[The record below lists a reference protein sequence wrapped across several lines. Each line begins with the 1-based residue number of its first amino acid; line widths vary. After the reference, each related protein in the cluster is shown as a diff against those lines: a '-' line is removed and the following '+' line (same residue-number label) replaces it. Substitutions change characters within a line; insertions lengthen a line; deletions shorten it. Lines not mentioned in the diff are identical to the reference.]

1 MRPPLLVP
9 ETKLVPEL
17 LADFRA
23 QRQKMA
29 IVVDEYGGTAGLV
42 TLADVM
48 AEVLGDVDDEFAEE
62 DRGFVTTESGAVDTD
77 ASLHVSEVNEELGLE
92 IPEEADYETL
102 AGFVLSELGRF
113 PASGEQLEAAGAVF
127 VVTESS
133 DRRVLRVT
141 VDRGPKWRLERL
153 ASEKRRLEE
162 RGTSPRVD
170 QARALRHSQAG

>member
-1 MRPPLLVP
+1 M
-9 ETKLVPEL
+9 
-17 LADFRA
+17 
-23 QRQKMA
+23 
-29 IVVDEYGGTAGLV
+29 

-113 PASGEQLEAAGAVF
+113 PASGERFEAAGAVL

-153 ASEKRRLEE
+153 ASEKRRP
-162 RGTSPRVD
+162 RGARSPSPRVD
-170 QARALRHSQAG
+170 PARAPRHSQAGDESRARRTGRRGRPPVTDGAPCCGARHTASPR